1 MELFS
6 KFYVYAWILY
16 CIIGADFIFPEL
28 MSFTPT
34 SAQAV
39 GPSAFESTKEYADIV
54 INYIWP
60 AVLLIIS
67 WTLYRIIFSDE

>member
-1 MELFS
+1 MEFAKLYF
-6 KFYVYAWILY
+6 YAWIQY
-16 CIIGADFIFPEL
+16 CIAGAYIFLPEFINYPPAP
-28 MSFTPT
+28 S
-34 SAQAV
+34 QAV
-39 GPSAFESTKEYADIV
+39 EPSAVEEYMDIV